1 LLVGRSGSAA
11 VNFACSVV
19 SSTIV
24 SSVGGVSTGARFT
37 SWTKTVNVS
46 VSLSGGEPLSV
57 TVTAITLV
65 LGPWASVGVH
75 VSTPVD
81 ASSITP
87 GGAEARLKVSVS
99 AGTSGSIALFVT
111 VSVVSSLTVWSGG
124 VIKMGAPFTS
134 FTATVKLPKSLNGG
148 EPSSVTSTVIRLVL
162 GRWSAAGVQV
172 RTPLI
177 GSRLT

>member
-1 LLVGRSGSAA
+1 MKVNLLVGRSGSAA

-24 SSVGGVSTGARFT
+24 SSVGGVSTGGRFT

-57 TVTAITLV
+57 TFTAITLV

-75 VSTPVD
+75 VSTPVE

-87 GGAEARLKVSVS
+87 GGAEARLNVRVLV
-99 AGTSGSIALFVT
+99 GTSGSVARLVT
-111 VSVVSSLTVWSGG
+111 TSVVSS
-124 VIKMGAPFTS
+124 
-134 FTATVKLPKSLNGG
+134 
-148 EPSSVTSTVIRLVL
+148 
-162 GRWSAAGVQV
+162 
-172 RTPLI
+172 
-177 GSRLT
+177 SRV